1 MFCNVQIKRAH
12 PITVEPYSEQ
22 ELTMKKLVF
31 AAVFAAVAS
40 TATVLPVQVQAQN
53 TRVIVVQDE
62 PPPLR
67 SERTPRSRRGYEW
80 VPGYWDWN
88 GARYVW
94 KKGHYERVRR
104 GYVYQQPEW
113 VRTDEGWEL
122 RRPGWMRRDRDGD
135 GVPNRLDDRPNNP
148 YRQ

>member
-1 MFCNVQIKRAH
+1 
-12 PITVEPYSEQ
+12 
-22 ELTMKKLVF
+22 MKKLVF
-31 AAVFAAVAS
+31 TALLAAVAS
-40 TATVLPVQVQAQN
+40 TSTIAPIQAQAQH

-67 SERTPRSRRGYEW
+67 AERTPRARRGYEW

-88 GARYVW
+88 GVRHVW
-94 KKGHYERVRR
+94 RPGHYERLRR
-104 GYVYQQPEW
+104 GQVYRQPEW
-113 VRTDEGWEL
+113 VRTPDGWEL